1 MKIGL
6 LTIYGTDYG
15 SYYHAIGLYKLLKDM
30 NHDVEILS
38 DRLYIKYNKSFLLA
52 LIGDK
57 LLPNFVK
64 KIVRKKVMRYDAF
77 CILKDDLKK
86 YISKPFFDISKIE
99 KNYDCILVGSDELW
113 SIFKR
118 NSKKIVKEYFCVG
131 VNIPHISY
139 STSGITRANIT
150 DNQKNIITKSLK
162 RFNSI
167 AVRDQYT
174 KEWVDEYTGRDV
186 PVVMDPA
193 LLNPFYVEKIK
204 NSGKNYEVKDKFIAV
219 YGEHF
224 SDDQIKSIINF
235 ANKEHY
241 KLKALAWRHKWC
253 DEFAIVNSAIEL
265 QEEFHKSS
273 YCCVSTLHG
282 TIFCVAH
289 NKQFVSFNDNT
300 FRGVKVI
307 DILSRLKLEDRIYN
321 GNDDIF
327 YMKIDYEKT
336 NKIVDEFRQ
345 FSLNYLNNALEI
357 TLKSITVNSNGGGGK

>member
-1 MKIGL
+1 MKIAIS
-6 LTIYGTDYG
+6 TICSIDYG
-15 SYYHAIGLYKLLKDM
+15 AYFHSIALYKLLEKM
-30 NHDVEILS
+30 NYKVELLNDIMLV
-38 DRLYIKYNKSFLLA
+38 KYNNGFLLA

-57 LLPNFVK
+57 VLPNFVK

-113 SIFKR
+113 SS
-118 NSKKIVKEYFCVG
+118 SKEIQNKIVKEYFCVG

-139 STSGITRANIT
+139 STSGIHIDKFTNKKIDVVNNLNTFKA
-150 DNQKNIITKSLK
+150 
-162 RFNSI
+162 I

-193 LLNPFYVEKIK
+193 LLNPFYVEEIK

-265 QEEFHKSS
+265 QEEFYKSS

-282 TIFCVAH
+282 TIFCIAH
-289 NKQFVSFNDNT
+289 NKQFVSFNDNKL
-300 FRGVKVI
+300 RGVKVI

-345 FSLNYLNNALEI
+345 FSLNYLKSALKEVEMEI
-357 TLKSITVNSNGGGGK
+357 NKK